1 MEIREPRCRAG
12 HPNCCVPWGYDEAHT
27 DSDRPYTLDEL
38 AERETAP
45 HRYAY
50 PTLDEY
56 LYGFKLWRSLRRD
69 ARLTYAEN
77 DIVWRWRMRQLSHRE
92 GLPWLVEL
100 LDAERP

>member
-12 HPNCCVPWGYDEAHT
+12 HPNCCVPWGYDEAHA

-56 LYGFKLWRSLRRD
+56 LFGFKLWRSLRRD
-69 ARLTYAEN
+69 ARLTYDEN
-77 DIVWRWRMRQLSHRE
+77 DIVWRWQVEKMASELN
-92 GLPWLVEL
+92 LPDL
-100 LDAERP
+100 LDLLGQRR